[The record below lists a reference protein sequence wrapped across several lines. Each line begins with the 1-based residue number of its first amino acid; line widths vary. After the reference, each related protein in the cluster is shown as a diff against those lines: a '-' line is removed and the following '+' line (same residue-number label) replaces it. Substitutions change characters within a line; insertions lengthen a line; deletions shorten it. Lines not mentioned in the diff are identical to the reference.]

1 MYGFQTHIFSGA
13 EEMYMPRLAYLNR
26 SPQKSVHEF
35 FIEQSYLFLPTAGY
49 AMEHRREGF
58 TAEDQE
64 TVAQILEA
72 QANDENCID
81 ENGNLISKESPETA
95 QNVQPSGETSLSS
108 VDMSIERLRDFDY
121 LLSNFYTVD
130 SSTMIGPEQLNA
142 DDLLGRS
149 MKINKKEDGPK
160 VLIFHTHSQ
169 EEFVDSIPGDPATSI
184 VGIGE
189 YLTELLNKRGIKQSM
204 TQGYMILLTDS
215 STGVMHM
222 KTQKRLS
229 DRFWRQT
236 QRSRWQSTF
245 IGMALPRERT

>member
-1 MYGFQTHIFSGA
+1 MVSKLIFFGCGRDVHA
-13 EEMYMPRLAYLNR
+13 AACIFE
-26 SPQKSVHEF
+26 QKPAKTVHEF

-49 AMEHRREGF
+49 AMEHRREEF

-149 MKINKKEDGPK
+149 MKINKRKMVRK
-160 VLIFHTHSQ
+160 
-169 EEFVDSIPGDPATSI
+169 
-184 VGIGE
+184 
-189 YLTELLNKRGIKQSM
+189 Y
-204 TQGYMILLTDS
+204 
-215 STGVMHM
+215 
-222 KTQKRLS
+222 
-229 DRFWRQT
+229 
-236 QRSRWQSTF
+236 
-245 IGMALPRERT
+245 

>member
-1 MYGFQTHIFSGA
+1 
-13 EEMYMPRLAYLNR
+13 
-26 SPQKSVHEF
+26 
-35 FIEQSYLFLPTAGY
+35 
-49 AMEHRREGF
+49 MEHRREGF

-149 MKINKKEDGPK
+149 MKINKRKMVRK
-160 VLIFHTHSQ
+160 
-169 EEFVDSIPGDPATSI
+169 
-184 VGIGE
+184 
-189 YLTELLNKRGIKQSM
+189 Y
-204 TQGYMILLTDS
+204 
-215 STGVMHM
+215 
-222 KTQKRLS
+222 
-229 DRFWRQT
+229 
-236 QRSRWQSTF
+236 
-245 IGMALPRERT
+245 